1 MLKWK
6 TKQRNKFVLKFQT
19 IWTLRVLLAQS
30 SNHEES
36 GNEREGERKKDGE
49 GQREEEREG
58 DGEKARE
65 VKYYFSIFGQS
76 DWKNGDDIYW
86 NRRWE
91 KMDKFRVVVTDVE
104 VKKAS

>member
-1 MLKWK
+1 M
-6 TKQRNKFVLKFQT
+6 
-19 IWTLRVLLAQS
+19 LLAQS
-30 SNHEES
+30 SNREES
-36 GNEREGERKKDGE
+36 GNEREGERKKDEE

-76 DWKNGDDIYW
+76 GWKNGDDIYR
-86 NRRWE
+86 NRRVMG

-104 VKKAS
+104 VKKASQDVWQTPEQPLASI